1 MINFKQEELIEYFM
15 DRLKN
20 KFPGV
25 ELLQITEAFD
35 DPETLWLWVPPPEGD
50 EAFNEF
56 IDFSADVLTDIFLEY
71 GYHILVMPARPNSVS
86 DRRKAI

>member
-15 DRLKN
+15 NRLRE
-20 KFPGV
+20 KFPEV

-35 DPETLWLWVPPPEGD
+35 DSETLWLWVPPPEGD

-56 IDFSADVLTDIFLEY
+56 IDFSADILTDIFMEY
-71 GYHILVMPARPNSVS
+71 GYHILVMPAMPMKVS
-86 DRRKAI
+86 DQA